1 MKQVNRLQGL
11 LFLLCAVPTLMV
23 ARPSLIQYVN
33 THIGTGAFKGRWSPG
48 NEAKGQCMPAVLV
61 PNGMNAWTPQTEATE
76 RRGVCPFYAP
86 HDNGGDAKGGSG
98 QQGDVVGQLQGFR
111 CSHWMNGSNTQ
122 DYGSLTIMPMM
133 DSVPSS
139 PARRTSAFTM
149 AGMTHR
155 PDYLAMD
162 LYGGTIKV
170 ELTATARTGIF
181 RLTFNKSGRAYILV
195 TPNSDYND
203 AAIEGYGQVAQGKQ
217 HYTEVSASNQVH
229 RLYQGSGQ
237 RAGFAAHY
245 LVLVNKT
252 DGVSHVRKTEGNRQ
266 LYYMSFTVKA
276 GEQVLV
282 KVGNSYC
289 DLRGAR
295 RNIEQ
300 ECPHWNF
307 DQVRRN
313 LTRIWEKRLAAIT
326 VSGATDRDKVKFYT
340 SLYHASFLPSMF
352 NDVDGRYPSFGGGKH
367 IMHTDGVYYDGYS
380 LWDTFRA
387 LHPLLSILYPQ
398 QSGHMMQSLVDK
410 YRQGGWLPIFPA
422 WNSYTSEM
430 IGDPCASLFADA
442 YIKGIRNFDVQT
454 AYEALLKNAYE
465 QPASF
470 DDYKDGKGRRAL
482 TSYIKYGYIPLED
495 PVREAFHQREQVSR
509 TLEYAYADYCVA
521 RLAEALGHQAVADS
535 LYARSKNYR
544 NVFDPRIGYVMG
556 RHADG
561 SFITGK
567 RPDQGQSFITEGNPC
582 QYSWF
587 VPHDVYGLFDCMGG
601 RHEYLLRLDSMFTAH
616 RMWHGNE
623 PSHHIAYLYNYV
635 GKPWLSARRVR
646 HLMDTEYGLGP
657 DGLSGNDDAGQM
669 AAWYIFSALGF
680 YPVCPGSGYYVLAS
694 PSFGSAT
701 LHMAS
706 GKRFTIVAH
715 GASDQNIYIQSARL
729 NGRPY
734 DLNYLSHADIAAGGT
749 LVFEMGSRPNE
760 HWGSAQASCPPA
772 R

>member
-1 MKQVNRLQGL
+1 MKQVNRLAGL

-76 RRGVCPFYAP
+76 RHGVCPFYAP
-86 HDNGGDAKGGSG
+86 HDNGGDAKGGSQ
-98 QQGDVVGQLQGFR
+98 QQGEVVGQLQGFR

-122 DYGSLTIMPMM
+122 DFGSLTIMPMI

-203 AAIEGYGQVAQGKQ
+203 AAIEGYGQMSLGKQ
-217 HYTEVSASNQVH
+217 RYSEVSVSNQVH
-229 RLYQGSGQ
+229 RLYQGRGQ

-252 DGVSHVRKTEGNRQ
+252 EGVSHVRKTEGNRQ

-289 DLRGAR
+289 DLRGAQ

-307 DQVRRN
+307 DQVHRD

-454 AYEALLKNAYE
+454 AYEALLKNAYQ

-470 DDYKDGKGRRAL
+470 ADYKDGKGRRAL
-482 TSYIKYGYIPLED
+482 VSYMKYGYIPLED

-635 GKPWLSARRVR
+635 GKPWLSAQRVR

-669 AAWYIFSALGF
+669 AAWYVFSALGF

-694 PSFGSAT
+694 PSFGSAI

>member
-1 MKQVNRLQGL
+1 
-11 LFLLCAVPTLMV
+11 
-23 ARPSLIQYVN
+23 
-33 THIGTGAFKGRWSPG
+33 
-48 NEAKGQCMPAVLV
+48 
-61 PNGMNAWTPQTEATE
+61 
-76 RRGVCPFYAP
+76 
-86 HDNGGDAKGGSG
+86 
-98 QQGDVVGQLQGFR
+98 
-111 CSHWMNGSNTQ
+111 
-122 DYGSLTIMPMM
+122 
-133 DSVPSS
+133 
-139 PARRTSAFTM
+139 
-149 AGMTHR
+149 
-155 PDYLAMD
+155 
-162 LYGGTIKV
+162 
-170 ELTATARTGIF
+170 
-181 RLTFNKSGRAYILV
+181 
-195 TPNSDYND
+195 
-203 AAIEGYGQVAQGKQ
+203 
-217 HYTEVSASNQVH
+217 
-229 RLYQGSGQ
+229 
-237 RAGFAAHY
+237 
-245 LVLVNKT
+245 
-252 DGVSHVRKTEGNRQ
+252 
-266 LYYMSFTVKA
+266 
-276 GEQVLV
+276 
-282 KVGNSYC
+282 
-289 DLRGAR
+289 
-295 RNIEQ
+295 
-300 ECPHWNF
+300 
-307 DQVRRN
+307 
-313 LTRIWEKRLAAIT
+313 
-326 VSGATDRDKVKFYT
+326 
-340 SLYHASFLPSMF
+340 
-352 NDVDGRYPSFGGGKH
+352 
-367 IMHTDGVYYDGYS
+367 
-380 LWDTFRA
+380 
-387 LHPLLSILYPQ
+387 
-398 QSGHMMQSLVDK
+398 
-410 YRQGGWLPIFPA
+410 
-422 WNSYTSEM
+422 M

-567 RPDQGQSFITEGNPC
+567 RPDQSQSFITEGNPC